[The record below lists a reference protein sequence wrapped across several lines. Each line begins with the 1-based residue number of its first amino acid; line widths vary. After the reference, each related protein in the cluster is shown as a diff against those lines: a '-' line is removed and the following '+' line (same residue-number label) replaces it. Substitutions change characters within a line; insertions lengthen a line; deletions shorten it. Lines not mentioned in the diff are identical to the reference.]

1 MAERDTK
8 EAPVPQVVEE
18 LCSAL
23 PRPEGVLMW
32 VAHTTDNN
40 LARQEFMLSAA
51 DAVKLGTRLIDAAS
65 RQMQCIILGKTI

>member
-1 MAERDTK
+1 MAEKDTK
-8 EAPVPQVVEE
+8 EAPAPQVVEE

-23 PRPEGVLMW
+23 PRPDGVLLW
-32 VAHTTDNN
+32 VAHEVDKN
-40 LARQEFMLSAA
+40 LLRQEFHMTAA